1 MKFLRNIGG
10 NYFPT
15 NINFE
20 QWVISKQNWWK
31 IEWTN
36 RLQAVNS
43 SNSRAPGLHQTHH
56 SIQNYWIFRFDF
68 NVYKY
73 FDFFIGTFDQLH
85 IVPLI
90 CSFLSKEGEW
100 SIWLLQKI
108 VAWYSFT
115 SIFLQFSV
123 LDWNNQERL
132 K

>member
-1 MKFLRNIGG
+1 MKYLRNIGG

-56 SIQNYWIFRFDF
+56 PIQSFFNCLGWI
-68 NVYKY
+68 
-73 FDFFIGTFDQLH
+73 L
-85 IVPLI
+85 
-90 CSFLSKEGEW
+90 
-100 SIWLLQKI
+100 
-108 VAWYSFT
+108 
-115 SIFLQFSV
+115 IFL
-123 LDWNNQERL
+123 NNKLRL
-132 K
+132 Q